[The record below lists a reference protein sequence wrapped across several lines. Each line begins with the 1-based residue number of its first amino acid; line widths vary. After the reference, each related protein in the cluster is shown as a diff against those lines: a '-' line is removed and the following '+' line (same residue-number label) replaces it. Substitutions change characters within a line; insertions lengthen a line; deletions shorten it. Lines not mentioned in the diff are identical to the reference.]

1 MNKMGTISAI
11 RERIIGIITK
21 EVNKTEKEIAD
32 FEEKVS
38 DNLYYYGEGGWY
50 KQYTTAKARREKYL
64 GELNEL
70 KTSIE
75 SKAAITVTIR
85 SYVYECKHCNME
97 VSLNRNTWD
106 TLNCPVCGGEIH
118 RRGDYEEMRV
128 ARGSRI
134 MKKGDSY
141 IQLTENGK
149 VVEK

>member
-38 DNLYYYGEGGWY
+38 DNLYYYGEGG
-50 KQYTTAKARREKYL
+50 
-64 GELNEL
+64 
-70 KTSIE
+70 
-75 SKAAITVTIR
+75 
-85 SYVYECKHCNME
+85 
-97 VSLNRNTWD
+97 
-106 TLNCPVCGGEIH
+106 
-118 RRGDYEEMRV
+118 
-128 ARGSRI
+128 SRI

>member
-1 MNKMGTISAI
+1 MRNTTRTAT
-11 RERIIGIITK
+11 RL
-21 EVNKTEKEIAD
+21 IA
-32 FEEKVS
+32 
-38 DNLYYYGEGGWY
+38 YGS
-50 KQYTTAKARREKYL
+50 TANIKK
-64 GELNEL
+64 
-70 KTSIE
+70 
-75 SKAAITVTIR
+75 
-85 SYVYECKHCNME
+85 
-97 VSLNRNTWD
+97 RNTWD